1 MIDVDNKISKYL
13 ETNRIALILRKE
25 VEHLQNLI
33 QNLED
38 SINDVNE
45 KSKELSNE
53 IIASIRVDELLTKIS
68 KLLKVNKNEIEI
80 KITVISGTYA
90 NKLSEL
96 YGYKRDDAK
105 DLNSYLSIKLKDGT
119 NICTKDLRLFN
130 DLNEIQAD
138 GYILL
143 RHCCL
148 EKTNHQRHDLV
159 INKNISDII
168 CNFRIDAID
177 PNNYEDKE
185 IVLPMAIRECIKETN
200 QKEKIKIKKP
210 HLVRK

>member
-25 VEHLQNLI
+25 IEYLQNLI

-38 SINDVNE
+38 SINDENK

-96 YGYKRDDAK
+96 YDVELVEKLIVKR
-105 DLNSYLSIKLKDGT
+105 
-119 NICTKDLRLFN
+119 
-130 DLNEIQAD
+130 
-138 GYILL
+138 
-143 RHCCL
+143 
-148 EKTNHQRHDLV
+148 
-159 INKNISDII
+159 
-168 CNFRIDAID
+168 
-177 PNNYEDKE
+177 
-185 IVLPMAIRECIKETN
+185 
-200 QKEKIKIKKP
+200 
-210 HLVRK
+210 